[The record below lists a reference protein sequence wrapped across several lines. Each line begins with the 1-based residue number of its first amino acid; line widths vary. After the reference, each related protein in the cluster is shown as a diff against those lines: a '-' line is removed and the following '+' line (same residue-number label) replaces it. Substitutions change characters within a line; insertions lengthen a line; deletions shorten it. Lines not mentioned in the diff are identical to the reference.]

1 MVQSTIDDSD
11 VKQQMTI
18 VENGVNYNI
27 KRFNDLKV
35 LNGRLTK
42 VLKAKLDEL
51 EYEKKTYENL
61 DAMKKAQTEEGMRIE
76 SLHSEIKQVEE
87 EIRDRVHYSRK
98 LDHILGRLKKNQLK
112 YDAHMTGLEDTMR
125 AIRKEEA
132 EIRLMRRSL
141 DAGLAKALLV
151 LEETRS
157 KYVTAGRREAMF
169 VFGFILLTAVSF
181 VRCGVCL
188 FGAIQPDGGAKGPQ
202 GVDGAARPRVRER
215 HHSGTVVEDAR
226 AHED

>member
-1 MVQSTIDDSD
+1 MHGNGHTLNSTKVDAKPKKLAPLEGTASNALSSSISSTMSITRKRDLIEAVRKTNPASVNTAPTIFWDVEGALRMTMIDDSD

-27 KRFNDLKV
+27 KRCNDLKV
-35 LNGRLTK
+35 LNDRLTK

-51 EYEKKTYENL
+51 ENEKKTFENL
-61 DAMKKAQTEEGMRIE
+61 KAMKKAQTEEGMRIE
-76 SLHSEIKQVEE
+76 SLHNEVKQVEE

-98 LDHILGRLKKNQLK
+98 LDHILTRLKNNQLK

-141 DAGLAKALLV
+141 DAGLAKAVLV

-157 KYVTAGRREAMF
+157 R
-169 VFGFILLTAVSF
+169 
-181 VRCGVCL
+181 
-188 FGAIQPDGGAKGPQ
+188 
-202 GVDGAARPRVRER
+202 
-215 HHSGTVVEDAR
+215 
-226 AHED
+226 